1 MANYA
6 FLSLWFREFTIA
18 SGLTHLEKVLSHF
31 PVSAQQPGLRLVVRS
46 LDPGQSPSLEVDLL
60 ATPADVRA
68 AAAEFL
74 HDDTAYEVT
83 AYCDLWQPRA
93 EGAWEQAP
101 MPVEFLLA
109 GEEFDAARYRE
120 VGHLQANLGPETLYL
135 QVMPSP
141 TPSEAGPS
149 LRFARENVRRLFAF
163 LRSLEKELPLADLPA
178 GELGQAGWRLWS
190 EGDPDFSVRSEQL
203 LFGTAAPPTQDPRP

>member
-1 MANYA
+1 MANHAY
-6 FLSLWFREFTIA
+6 LSLWFRDFTIET
-18 SGLTHLEKVLSHF
+18 GLAHLEKVLSHF

-46 LDPGQSPSLEVDLL
+46 LDPGQSPSLEADLL
-60 ATPADVRA
+60 TAPADVRA

-83 AYCDLWQPRA
+83 AYWDLWQPR
-93 EGAWEQAP
+93 EEEWEQAP
-101 MPVEFLLA
+101 SPVEFLLA

-120 VGHLQANLGPETLYL
+120 AGHLQVNLGPEHLYL
-135 QVMPSP
+135 GLPDR
-141 TPSEAGPS
+141 GPDTW
-149 LRFARENVRRLFAF
+149 LRPVRENVRRLFAF

-203 LFGTAAPPTQDPRP
+203 LFGAAAPPAQDPRP